1 MIQEINILK
10 NQAKMCPIQS
20 NINQTLILSDFCL
33 EKNCLNLF
41 SNLILHTD
49 IITVFI
55 LKYYLNMDLIDTPN
69 PSAKKILIEHSYEI
83 ATYIKKDSQNIEG
96 IAKDLIQIDGILS
109 IFTGPGF
116 LTITKEESSDWN
128 VINNDILNKFDTI

>member
-1 MIQEINILK
+1 
-10 NQAKMCPIQS
+10 
-20 NINQTLILSDFCL
+20 
-33 EKNCLNLF
+33 
-41 SNLILHTD
+41 
-49 IITVFI
+49 
-55 LKYYLNMDLIDTPN
+55 MDLIDTPN